1 MHVCGGAGVDG
12 IRRTR
17 GETPGGKAAASRCMQ
32 ARHTHGAAA
41 FVHAP
46 RFAAVKRF
54 AGAVFLVRLPLFQ
67 RCQPKCFPRVC
78 FSFGCSPGAC
88 ASVSIAVCAA
98 SAAAFA
104 HRAAAHPAAFL
115 HCPAHMESAIQNAAL
130 LVRRRHGRT
139 DGSFP
144 APPFRRASAV
154 FYGRQH
160 QPHSYTVFRCSASTS
175 ALPASCAL
183 YALKAS
189 IETSKKSVPLTQ
201 GLRMGKGTL
210 PFKSIGKK
218 KEVF

>member
-1 MHVCGGAGVDG
+1 MPQRKLLFYLIPYALLSS
-12 IRRTR
+12 
-17 GETPGGKAAASRCMQ
+17 AAAICLIPPLFASL
-32 ARHTHGAAA
+32 TYGL
-41 FVHAP
+41 VHAP
-46 RFAAVKRF
+46 RPAAVKRF
-54 AGAVFLVRLPLFQ
+54 AGAVLLVSLPLFQ
-67 RCQPKCFPRVC
+67 RYRPKYFPGTR
-78 FSFGCSPGAC
+78 FPFGRHPGAC
-88 ASVSIAVCAA
+88 ASVSVAVRIAP
-98 SAAAFA
+98 AAALA
-104 HRAAAHPAAFL
+104 HRAAAHPAAFPRS
-115 HCPAHMESAIQNAAL
+115 PAHMEGAIQNASPM
-130 LVRRRHGRT
+130 VRRRYGSA
-139 DGSFP
+139 DGGFP
-144 APPFRRASAV
+144 APPFRRASVV